1 MPAFSPQVEA
11 PGRAVCTL
19 RVGGMDC
26 SSCAESVERALRQ
39 LDGVQDVRVDVV
51 GERVTVGYVEG
62 KLTRGD
68 LVSAITRVGYR
79 VEDETPAGDDIAPFG
94 TRARRVAEERRS
106 AAWSGRRAQVALVVL
121 AGLLWAL
128 SLVAE
133 YALGIEALAAAA
145 AVGAVVAG
153 GRYVFPRGIR
163 AAMQRALDM
172 NFLMSIAAVG
182 ALLIG
187 EYEEAGS
194 VMFLYAVAQL
204 LEGLSMDR
212 ARNAIRALMG
222 LSPTEATV
230 LRDGREVRVPV
241 ERVAIGETIVVR
253 PGEKIPVDGVVL
265 AGTSSVNQAPITGE
279 SMPVEKAPGSEVFA
293 GTLNG
298 EGALEV
304 RST

>member
-94 TRARRVAEERRS
+94 TRARRV
-106 AAWSGRRAQVALVVL
+106 
-121 AGLLWAL
+121 
-128 SLVAE
+128 
-133 YALGIEALAAAA
+133 AA

-241 ERVAIGETIVVR
+241 ERV
-253 PGEKIPVDGVVL
+253 
-265 AGTSSVNQAPITGE
+265 
-279 SMPVEKAPGSEVFA
+279 
-293 GTLNG
+293 
-298 EGALEV
+298 
-304 RST
+304 